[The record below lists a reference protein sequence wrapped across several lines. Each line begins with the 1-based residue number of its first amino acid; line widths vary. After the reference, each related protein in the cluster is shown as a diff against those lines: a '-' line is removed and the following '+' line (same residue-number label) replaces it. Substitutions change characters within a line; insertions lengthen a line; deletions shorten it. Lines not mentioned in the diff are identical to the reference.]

1 MIWPKIKRTSQKL
14 KRPRAEKRG
23 AVKLKTLQEKKKKSG
38 TIFSFL
44 APLPNSASRFGGAS
58 CSFPRA
64 GSYFRP
70 LGRYS
75 GKVFRGSELCFWCGK
90 RGHWA
95 SSCPF
100 KDKFLSSGSKSWLL
114 GFGLGWIWP
123 VRAGRLRS
131 LRIQGNFR
139 ANFPFWRDVVRASE
153 FVFDIIQ
160 NGYKILFRE
169 SPLPCSIENRSSA
182 LHQKSFVQGNGL

>member
-1 MIWPKIKRTSQKL
+1 MKRTPQKL
-14 KRPRAEKRG
+14 KKS
-23 AVKLKTLQEKKKKSG
+23 AVKLKTLQEKKKKAG
-38 TIFSFL
+38 TIFSSV

-64 GSYFRP
+64 GSNFRP

-75 GKVFRGSELCFWCGK
+75 GKAFRGSELCFWCGK

-114 GFGLGWIWP
+114 GFGSVWINLTSQSW
-123 VRAGRLRS
+123 ASKIL
-131 LRIQGNFR
+131 QGNLR

-182 LHQKSFVQGNGL
+182 LHQRSFVQGNGL

>member
-1 MIWPKIKRTSQKL
+1 MIWPTMKRTPQKLKKLKIKKL

-38 TIFSFL
+38 TVFSFV
-44 APLPNSASRFGGAS
+44 APLQNRASRFGGAS

-95 SSCPF
+95 SCCPF

-114 GFGLGWIWP
+114 GFGSVWIWP
-123 VRAGRLRS
+123 GRAWRLRS
-131 LRIQGNFR
+131 FMHSRKFAR
-139 ANFPFWRDVVRASE
+139 KFPFFAW
-153 FVFDIIQ
+153 
-160 NGYKILFRE
+160 
-169 SPLPCSIENRSSA
+169 CS
-182 LHQKSFVQGNGL
+182 